1 MNPSIQSLGI
11 DQLSQQDRLRLIGE
25 IWDSLEP
32 LEDDLLEEHQAIIE
46 ARLKT
51 ANERP
56 EARVP
61 WEDALSRLKA
71 KS

>member
-11 DQLSQQDRLRLIGE
+11 DRLSQQDRLRLIGE

-32 LEDDLLEEHQAIIE
+32 LEEGLLEEHQAIVE

-56 EARVP
+56 EARVH
-61 WEDALSRLKA
+61 WEEALSRLKA